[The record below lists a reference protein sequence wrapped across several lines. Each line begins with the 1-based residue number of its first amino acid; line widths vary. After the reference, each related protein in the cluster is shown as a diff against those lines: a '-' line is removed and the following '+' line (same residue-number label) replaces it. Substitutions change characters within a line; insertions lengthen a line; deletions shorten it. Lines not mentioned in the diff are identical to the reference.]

1 MHRKVTAMAPPSTA
15 LDDFHVDDLQGKV
28 TQRIE
33 LFPISWQTYQAMLT
47 DMGDH
52 RASRLTYDEGT
63 LEIKMPSKLHE
74 IINRLL
80 ELIITALVEELNMSI
95 KGYGSTTLDR
105 EDLQKGV
112 EPDSCFYI
120 QNADRIQGLDPS
132 IPDDL
137 PPDLAVEVDITHS
150 STRRMA
156 VYKQLQ
162 VPEVWRYT
170 KQGITFFRWSD
181 GDYMEAE
188 FSPTF
193 PMISTTTLAEFLQQR
208 QTTDDIGV
216 VRFVRAWIR
225 DWQTHQAP

>member
-1 MHRKVTAMAPPSTA
+1 MVATPASI
-15 LDDFHVDDLQGKV
+15 DDLQVDDLEGKV
-28 TQRIE
+28 TQRVVLE
-33 LFPISWQTYQAMLT
+33 NISWQTYQAMLA

-80 ELIITALVEELNMSI
+80 ELIITALVEELGLSI

-120 QNADRIQGLDPS
+120 QNADRLQGLDPEL
-132 IPDDL
+132 PEDL
-137 PPDLAVEVDITHS
+137 PPDLAVEVDITSS
-150 STRRMA
+150 STRRMGI
-156 VYKQLQ
+156 YKQLG
-162 VPEVWRYT
+162 VPEIWRYT
-170 KQGITFFRWSD
+170 KQGITISRLTN
-181 GDYMEAE
+181 GEYVECE

-193 PMISTTTLAEFLQQR
+193 RMISAEILALVLQQR

-216 VRFVRAWIR
+216 IRFVRAWVR
-225 DWQTHQAP
+225 EWQKNQGTNNVTK

>member
-1 MHRKVTAMAPPSTA
+1 MTATPASI
-15 LDDFHVDDLQGKV
+15 DDLQVDDLQGKV
-28 TQRIE
+28 TQRVVLE
-33 LFPISWQTYQAMLT
+33 SISWRTYQAMLA

-52 RASRLTYDEGT
+52 RSSRLTYDKGT

-80 ELIITALVEELNMSI
+80 ELIITALIEELGLSI

-120 QNADRIQGLDPS
+120 QNAERLQGLDPEL
-132 IPDDL
+132 PEDL
-137 PPDLAVEVDITHS
+137 PPDLAVEVDITIS
-150 STRRMA
+150 STRRMGI
-156 VYKQLQ
+156 YKQLG
-162 VPEVWRYT
+162 VPEIWRYT
-170 KQGITFFRWSD
+170 KQGITISRLEN
-181 GDYMEAE
+181 GEYLECQ

-193 PMISTTTLAEFLQQR
+193 PMISAKTLAEFLQQR

-216 VRFVRAWIR
+216 IRFVRAWLR
-225 DWQTHQAP
+225 QWQKSEEVKNIDR

>member
-1 MHRKVTAMAPPSTA
+1 MVATPASI
-15 LDDFHVDDLQGKV
+15 DDLHVDDLEGKV
-28 TQRIE
+28 TQRVVLE
-33 LFPISWQTYQAMLT
+33 NISWQTYQAMLA

-80 ELIITALVEELNMSI
+80 ELIITALVEELGLSI

-120 QNADRIQGLDPS
+120 QNAARLQGLDPEL
-132 IPDDL
+132 PEDL
-137 PPDLAVEVDITHS
+137 PPDLAVEVDITSS
-150 STRRMA
+150 STRRMGI
-156 VYKQLQ
+156 YKQLG
-162 VPEVWRYT
+162 VPEIWRYT
-170 KQGITFFRWSD
+170 KQGITISRLTN
-181 GDYMEAE
+181 GEYVECK

-193 PMISTTTLAEFLQQR
+193 RMISAEILALVLQQR

-216 VRFVRAWIR
+216 IRFVRAWVR
-225 DWQTHQAP
+225 EWQKNQGTNNVTH

>member
-1 MHRKVTAMAPPSTA
+1 
-15 LDDFHVDDLQGKV
+15 
-28 TQRIE
+28 
-33 LFPISWQTYQAMLT
+33 MLV

-80 ELIITALVEELNMSI
+80 ELIITALVEELGLSI
-95 KGYGSTTLDR
+95 KGYGSTTLAR

-112 EPDSCFYI
+112 EP
-120 QNADRIQGLDPS
+120 LPE
-132 IPDDL
+132 DL
-137 PPDLAVEVDITHS
+137 PPDLAVEVDITSS
-150 STRRMA
+150 STRRMRI
-156 VYKQLQ
+156 YERLG

-170 KQGITFFRWSD
+170 KQGVTISYLENRE
-181 GDYMEAE
+181 YVECE

-193 PMISTTTLAEFLQQR
+193 RMISAEILAEFLQHR

-216 VRFVRAWIR
+216 IRVVRVWIR
-225 DWQTHQAP
+225 KLTPALKGGAL